1 MNITLFA
8 MITLI
13 ELGAVFWVGAQFWQ
27 LFVLQATV
35 EDAAPEARSI
45 SRQAQQRFERLFS
58 AGTLLVLLLANT
70 GVLVGQAL
78 SISSS
83 TGGGFDPGTLI
94 KLATTGRS
102 GTFWLLLEAMLLLAF
117 FIALYQLFTQKNR
130 PQPISTALSWVNL
143 LLGLALF
150 LVMSLS
156 SQTADVRS
164 NLVVFA
170 IPVDWLHLLGAALW
184 VGGLLYVATSYLPIL
199 QRLPLQE
206 RARSLVM
213 ILPYF
218 TPWVIVGIVILAVT
232 GPFSA
237 ALHFY
242 SPQQLLNTAYGRAL
256 AVKTLL
262 VIGLLL
268 LSAIYLFVLLPR
280 LKKETGKYAYS
291 VQRQQALQAAMP
303 EAEPVTKEPVTKM
316 KQVQPPDNIVGE
328 QSVQSEQTTQQK
340 RRVNALSHQ
349 VKLRE
354 ERLAKRT
361 RELSGVLRWG
371 ALLGVG
377 ILICVGLM
385 NALSGTLSPTS
396 GVQQPISRPGPFKAT
411 TQTTDGKFTA
421 KLTVTP
427 NTFGTNVFTVTVIDN
442 STGQPATNVH
452 VTLFTNMLDMDMGT
466 DTVPL
471 QPVGKGNF
479 SSPGDLAMAGNW
491 AIRIQIRTPD
501 NALHEANVKLYTP
514 F

>member
-8 MITLI
+8 MITLV

-27 LFVLQATV
+27 LFVLQAAA
-35 EDAAPEARSI
+35 EDAPPQAHSLT
-45 SRQAQQRFERLFS
+45 RQAQQRFERLFA
-58 AGTLLVLLLANT
+58 AGTLLVMLLAHI

-83 TGGGFDPGTLI
+83 TGGGFDPATLVR
-94 KLATTGRS
+94 LATTGRS
-102 GTFWLLLEAMLLLAF
+102 GTFWLLLAALLLLAF
-117 FIALYQLFTQKNR
+117 LIALYQLFTQKDR
-130 PQPISTALSWVNL
+130 SQPVSTALAWVNL

-184 VGGLLYVATSYLPIL
+184 VGGLLYIATSYLPIL

-206 RARSLVM
+206 RARSLVA
-213 ILPYF
+213 ILPYY
-218 TPWVIVGIVILAVT
+218 TPWLIVGIVILAVT

-268 LSAIYLFVLLPR
+268 LSATYLFVLLPR
-280 LKKETGKYAYS
+280 LKKETSKYTY
-291 VQRQQALQAAMP
+291 ALQRLQAMQTTAP
-303 EAEPVTKEPVTKM
+303 EAETVTKEPVTKM
-316 KQVQPPDNIVGE
+316 KSAPAADNTVAE
-328 QSVQSEQTTQQK
+328 PTTQEK
-340 RRVNALSHQ
+340 GRVNALSHQ
-349 VKLRE
+349 LKLRE
-354 ERLAKRT
+354 ERVAKRT

-371 ALLGVG
+371 AVLGVG
-377 ILICVGLM
+377 VMICVGLM
-385 NALSGTLSPTS
+385 NVLSGTLSPTS
-396 GVQQPISRPGPFKAT
+396 GIQQPISKPGPFKAT
-411 TQTTDGKFTA
+411 AQTTDGKFTA
-421 KLTVTP
+421 KLTVNP

-442 STGQPATNVH
+442 STGQPTTNVH
-452 VTLFTNMLDMDMGT
+452 VTLFTDMLDMDMGT

-471 QPVGKGNF
+471 QPDGKGNF
-479 SSPGDLAMAGNW
+479 SAPGDLAMAGDW

-501 NALHEANVKLYTP
+501 NALHEATIKLYTP